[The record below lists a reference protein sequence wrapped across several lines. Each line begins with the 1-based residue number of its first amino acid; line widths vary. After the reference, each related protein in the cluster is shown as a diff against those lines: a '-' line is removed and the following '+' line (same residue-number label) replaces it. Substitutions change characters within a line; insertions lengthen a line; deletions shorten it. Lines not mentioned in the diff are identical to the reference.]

1 MKFSYPLPHALLHS
15 RWLLP
20 AALAVA
26 LAAGGLAGQVGT
38 TAPGLLLLLG
48 PLGLGLLVLIFRHPR
63 AGVVAYVAYCFLLGF
78 TGRHFVTEV
87 PMGLG
92 MDAILVLSWMAVV
105 FHRSVNLRLGQVR
118 NDLCLLA
125 LVWFGYNVLELG
137 NPAGPSPVGW
147 VYEMRST
154 TLYWLLAVPL
164 GWLVFNQQ
172 RDLRLFLAL
181 IIGFSVLGALYGMKQ
196 KFLGV
201 DAMEQLWLDSGA
213 GSTHL
218 IWGQL
223 RVFSFYSEAAQF
235 GASQAHIG
243 LICLI
248 LALGPFAW
256 WKKLL
261 FAAAALLLFYGM
273 LISGTR
279 GALFVVVAGAFVY
292 LVLSKQP
299 RVLVLGLVLA
309 GGAFGVLKYT
319 GIGNSNSDVRRLRTS
334 LDPTDASFQLR
345 MMNQANLRTYLAT
358 KPFGEGV
365 GTIGIWGHQFNS
377 DKYISTI
384 EPDSYYVKVWAEY
397 GIVGFILW
405 FGMMLY
411 ILGKCGGIV
420 WRIRNPQ
427 LRQQLLALTAGYAG
441 ILVCSY
447 GNEVMNQIPSG
458 MIIYFS
464 WVFVFAGPELDKA
477 LEAAPARA

>member
-1 MKFSYPLPHALLHS
+1 MKFSPPLPHTLLHS

-48 PLGLGLLVLIFRHPR
+48 PLGLGLLVLIFRQPR
-63 AGVVAYVAYCFLLGF
+63 AGVVAYIVYCFALGF
-78 TGRHFVTEV
+78 TGRHFITEV

-92 MDAILVLSWMAVV
+92 MDALLVLTWVAAV
-105 FHRSVNLRLGQVR
+105 FQPPGRLQWARLRTDLGG
-118 NDLCLLA
+118 LA
-125 LVWFGYNVLELG
+125 LAWFGYNLLELG
-137 NPAGPSPVGW
+137 NPAGPSPLGW

-154 TLYWLLAVPL
+154 ALYWLLAVPL
-164 GWLVFNQQ
+164 GGLVFHRL
-172 RDLRLFLAL
+172 RDLRLFLGL
-181 IIGFSVLGALYGMKQ
+181 VIGISVLGALYGMKQ
-196 KFLGV
+196 KFLGL
-201 DAMEQLWLDSGA
+201 DAMEQLWLDSGQA
-213 GSTHL
+213 STHL
-218 IWGQL
+218 IWGKL

-235 GASQAHIG
+235 GASQAHVG

-256 WKKLL
+256 WQKLL

-279 GALFVVVAGAFVY
+279 GALFVVVAGLFVY
-292 LVLSKQP
+292 LLLSKQP

-309 GGAFGVLKYT
+309 GSAFGVLKYT
-319 GIGNSNSDVRRLRTS
+319 GIGNSSADVRRLRTS
-334 LDPTDASFQLR
+334 LDPTDPSFQAR
-345 MMNQANLRTYLAT
+345 MRNQATLRAHLAT

-365 GTIGIWGHQFNS
+365 GTIGIWGQTFNA
-377 DKYISTI
+377 DKFISTI
-384 EPDSYYVKVWAEY
+384 PPDSFFVKVWAEY
-397 GIVGFILW
+397 GIVGLIVWL
-405 FGMMLY
+405 GMMLY

-420 WRIRNPQ
+420 WRIRDPQ
-427 LRQQLLALTAGYAG
+427 LRQQLLALTAGYGG

-464 WVFVFAGPELDKA
+464 WVFIFAGPELDKA